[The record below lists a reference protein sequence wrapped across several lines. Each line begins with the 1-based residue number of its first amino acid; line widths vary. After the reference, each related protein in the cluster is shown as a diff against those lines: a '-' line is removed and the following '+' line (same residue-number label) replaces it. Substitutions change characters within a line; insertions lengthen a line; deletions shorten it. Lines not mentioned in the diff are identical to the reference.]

1 MLFFANIK
9 IFSGELMLNIAFRK
23 DVFLRAFKMALI
35 VGIIL
40 AIINHGDHIFLGTM
54 TVTNWIKILITFC
67 VPFCVSTV
75 SSVLAIKKEQLT
87 VR

>member
-1 MLFFANIK
+1 MFH
-9 IFSGELMLNIAFRK
+9 IAFRK

-54 TVTNWIKILITFC
+54 TVTNWTKILITFC
-67 VPFCVSTV
+67 VPF
-75 SSVLAIKKEQLT
+75 LFQLFPLFLLLKRA
-87 VR
+87 VNNQMKII

>member
-1 MLFFANIK
+1 MF
-9 IFSGELMLNIAFRK
+9 NIAFRK

-40 AIINHGDHIFLGTM
+40 PIINRRDHIFLGTM
-54 TVTNWIKILITFC
+54 TVTNYTKILITFC

>member
-1 MLFFANIK
+1 MLFFANNINL
-9 IFSGELMLNIAFRK
+9 GRELMFHKAFRK
-23 DVFLRAFKMALI
+23 DVFLTALKMVLI
-35 VGIIL
+35 VGIVL
-40 AIINHGDHIFLGTM
+40 AIINHGDHIYLGTM
-54 TVTNWIKILITFC
+54 TITNWTKILITFC

>member
-1 MLFFANIK
+1 MFEIVT
-9 IFSGELMLNIAFRK
+9 RT
-23 DVFLRAFKMALI
+23 DVLIRALKMASI
-35 VGIIL
+35 VGIVL

-54 TVTNWIKILITFC
+54 TLTNWTKILITFC

>member
-1 MLFFANIK
+1 MFH
-9 IFSGELMLNIAFRK
+9 IAFRK
-23 DVFLRAFKMALI
+23 DVFFRAFKMALI
-35 VGIIL
+35 VGIVL

-67 VPFCVSTV
+67 VPFCVSTI

-87 VR
+87 IR

>member
-1 MLFFANIK
+1 MFH
-9 IFSGELMLNIAFRK
+9 IAFRK

-67 VPFCVSTV
+67 VRLCVSTV
-75 SSVLAIKKEQLT
+75 CFFLTIKKEQLT

>member
-1 MLFFANIK
+1 MFD
-9 IFSGELMLNIAFRK
+9 IAFRK
-23 DVFLRAFKMALI
+23 DVFFRASKMALI

-54 TVTNWIKILITFC
+54 TVTNWTKILIIFC